1 MTLSYNKT
9 DTGFH
14 KTIVSFF
21 VLIFLLILF
30 LVVPK
35 GADEWVI
42 WPCLLIFYFYFLTS
56 IRKPIIIVP
65 GIPTF
70 FKIEVFFLL
79 FYFILFY
86 LPYQK
91 YVLGLYN
98 LKENFFLQNTYIEYT
113 NISILACTIGLI
125 SFMEGIQK
133 KIYLKKKYKIKEYSQ
148 VQYNK
153 LFNVVFIFLIILL
166 AIFSLTGLQSYL
178 VNTYTGS
185 DTGDTTTNGI
195 YFIISVFMLFLSGF
209 SLMFY
214 KKFNKFK
221 YFFYVLC
228 LSYSILL
235 LISGDR
241 NTFFI
246 IAVSLVAGFYT
257 YVKKINRLKI
267 ILYVFAALYL
277 YQIIEI
283 SRNSEERGLNA
294 IVSAMSVWDETT
306 TDDKVDKSSFSIT
319 TTATRIGFVM
329 VPEKIDYFYGK
340 FKIIGIAGIIPYSRS
355 LFVDPKDKFVTST
368 DVLILGS
375 GTTWSVGSS
384 IIADIYVDFG
394 ILGVIILMYF
404 LGYFANFIQQ
414 KAQLNNN
421 SIKWG
426 VLYLITFSLYSQIS
440 RYSFDFIARFI
451 FWTFLIFWIFE
462 NTNVE
467 KKINQLKNY

>member
-1 MTLSYNKT
+1 MTLSNKINS
-9 DTGFH
+9 GFN
-14 KTIVSFF
+14 KTIVSFI

-30 LVVPK
+30 WVVPK
-35 GADEWVI
+35 GADELII
-42 WPCLLIFYFYFLTS
+42 WPCLLIFYFYFITS

-79 FYFILFY
+79 FYYILFY
-86 LPYQK
+86 FPYQK
-91 YVLGLYN
+91 YVLGFYN

-125 SFMEGIQK
+125 SFMEGFRK
-133 KIYLKKKYKIKEYSQ
+133 KIYLKKKHKVKDYSQ

-153 LFNVVFIFLIILL
+153 LFNIVFIFLIFLL
-166 AIFSLTGLQSYL
+166 VVFSLTGLQSYL
-178 VNTYTGS
+178 INTYTGS

-209 SLMFY
+209 SLIFY
-214 KKFNKFK
+214 KRFK
-221 YFFYVLC
+221 KVKYLFYVLC
-228 LSYSILL
+228 ATYSILL
-235 LISGDR
+235 VISGDR
-241 NTFFI
+241 NTFFV

-257 YVKKINRLKI
+257 YIKEINRYKI
-267 ILYVFAALYL
+267 IFYIFLALYL
-277 YQIIEI
+277 YQVIEI
-283 SRNSEERGLNA
+283 SRNSEKRGFNA
-294 IVSAMSVWDETT
+294 IVSAMSVWNEPEVDV
-306 TDDKVDKSSFSIT
+306 KVDKSSFSIT

-340 FKIIGIAGIIPYSRS
+340 FKIVGIAGIIPYSRS
-355 LFVDPKDKFVTST
+355 LFVDPNDKFVTST

-384 IIADIYVDFG
+384 IIADIYFDFG
-394 ILGVIILMYF
+394 ILGVIVLMYF

-414 KAQLNNN
+414 KAQLNPN

-451 FWTFLIFWIFE
+451 VWTLLIFWIFE
-462 NTNVE
+462 YTNV
-467 KKINQLKNY
+467 KKIKQIKNY